1 MAQKTDLNV
10 APYYDDYK
18 EDKNFHRILFRPGFA
33 VQARELTQLQS
44 ILQNQVERFG
54 SHIFQEGSVV
64 IPGGISTNQTYDS
77 ILLASTFA
85 AESIDVNQYY
95 SATSPVTIVGATTG
109 VRAKVIGVKAATT
122 TSQPL
127 LYIQYIST
135 GSDLETNI
143 FADNENIF
151 ADTAITHTTSYAINA
166 NSATTHNLNAHQ
178 TGTAVTAGN
187 GVYYV
192 RGTFVQMSEQ
202 TLVLDDTSQY
212 ASARVGF
219 TITETLVAPEDDAS
233 LTDNATG
240 SSNFAAKGAHR
251 LKIDLVLTSL
261 PIDSTSDDKF
271 VEIVR
276 VVDGGPSAD
285 ARPTDYSV
293 IGDSLARRTF
303 DESGDYTVRPFQIDA
318 REQISNRHKGT
329 EFRGVYT
336 VGTTT
341 TDGNTAAEN
350 FFNLA
355 ISPGK
360 AYVRGYEIEKT
371 AITFKDIQKA
381 REFDTVNAGTVNA
394 ELGNF
399 IKIKKLHNQPKVT
412 AISGEQTAYETIQLH
427 DDITVTKGTASGRQ
441 IGLARARTIEYDS
454 GTAGNDDSIYKLF
467 LFDIRPFTYLSLS
480 GIPSATLISNHANG
494 GVRITGNTT
503 GATGFVFGSLT
514 SGQTVVL
521 TNVSGTFLS
530 GEKIIASDSAETDQ
544 VVETAANA
552 DITLTDVVTHTLSE
566 TRSVFQNDSDS
577 GQDFTA
583 DIDLSGTVVGSLI
596 ANQSDANGT
605 NENANFVSET
615 DNTSTLALETKQDAK
630 LVNSEKNVALYRLSK
645 KTIKTLLTTDNDGA
659 SDTSITVRRQFI
671 GTTNSSGV
679 ISFTAGAN
687 ETFLSHTEKDYTL
700 SVLSAGDGTAA
711 QGAIVSIDGNLSG
724 AGTSTITITD
734 NSALGDSAKVLLTAT
749 ILKTSVTQRIKN
761 TKLSKQVKV
770 AGAVGGAF
778 GTKATDEAISLGRA
792 DAFNLGVVLDSEDT
806 SADATLPTLTLTSAS
821 GTFTRG
827 EKITGGTSGAVGIV
841 VSSTSPL
848 SYYLQSGDGAI
859 DFSAGETIT
868 GDSSTATA
876 TVSSIA
882 AGSRIITS
890 HYVLDTGQRDNYY
903 DISRIELKPGS
914 SKPRGRLLVVFD
926 FFSHSSGSFF
936 SVDSYQDAAK
946 RMQYD
951 DIPTYTAT
959 RVDPDEP
966 EPTGEFELT
975 DCLDFRPTCENVTGA
990 SDTESAID
998 TITGK
1003 SFDFFHRQFDGAGS
1017 STVDTPKPGTL
1028 GTIDFEFYLN
1038 KIISVFLGQDGEF
1051 KVVEG
1056 PSAEVPT
1063 EPKQIDGAM
1072 KLLTAFIPA
1081 YTFRPTDIQISR
1093 ERNQRFTMKDI
1104 GKLQRRIQNLE
1115 YYTNL
1120 SLLERDAESF
1130 EITDANGLNRFKSGF
1145 VVDNFAG
1152 HRVGDV
1158 KNRDYKNSIDQQFK
1172 ELRPKCVMRA
1182 SGLVETVSTDTE
1194 RAGLGYQKTGELL
1207 TLPYTETVETE
1218 NSYATRVE
1226 RILPVY
1232 TANWVGMIKL
1242 SPEGDEWFE
1251 TETAP
1256 DLIINV
1262 DGNYDSVLAANENRI
1277 GTIWNAWETQWSG
1290 VVSTKTETTRAG
1302 REGNSIITRAI
1313 QTTRSDL
1320 SRSGIA
1326 TNIVEQIDEETQS
1339 TRIIARAIIPWVR
1352 PRTVTF
1358 TGEGFY
1364 PNTKVYV
1371 FFDGT
1376 NVGAYVTAESS
1387 TFTEGAVTPAAGT
1400 QLVTDALGD
1409 VNGTFAIPDYKFK
1422 GQENVPKF
1430 KTGEIEFKITASA
1443 TNETTPLPI
1452 TSGSVIYSA
1461 KGILETEQETI
1472 IATRNAFIA
1481 QTDVVQTTSVLDTSS
1496 TVINNIARNHDTR
1509 DRAKAHRDKYV
1520 NNQRQTQ
1527 PLERIESRT
1536 GVSQGTLSGSKQF
1549 CPSDPLAQT
1558 FLIEDPNGC
1567 FLTSVDLY
1575 FETIDIDSPIWIELR
1590 NVINGY
1596 PGPKVLPFGRK
1607 VLKSSELNVSTD
1619 ASTATTFTFDSP
1631 VYVKGGTEYCIVVR
1645 THTTLPTVWIS
1656 RMGETDIGGLRVVS
1670 KQPHLGVLFKSQNN
1684 TTWSPSDSEDLKF
1697 TLNKAV
1703 FDTTAAGNLT
1713 LQNDI
1718 IGDAVTNELGST
1730 VYGKR
1735 LTANPLTMTD
1745 SSTVLRVKHI
1755 DHGMYS
1761 TANNVR
1767 ITGVSSGIS
1776 TTLSAG
1782 ITAAGTSLVLTS
1794 NTNFPA
1800 GAITLKIGNEI
1811 ITGSNSSGTVSSLTR
1826 GTSGSTAAIHDAN
1839 ATVELYQILG
1849 TSLVEINKIHTAI
1862 ANIGIDSYT
1871 VTLTNAPSVSGGS
1884 TTAEVGGTGIYAS
1897 ENYRYETGKTLISSL
1912 ELGNTKIVS
1921 TLRNTT
1927 GTSPSGAETSFST
1940 TTLGNAISIPFNEN
1954 FTNSITSVIASD
1966 INETNELAGAK
1977 SLFIP
1982 LKLTSQNQSISP
1994 VIDLGRASFVAVAN
2008 RINNIDSSS
2017 DVFPTT
2023 DYKDSTQPS
2032 GDQNAFIYITK
2043 KVALENPATAIKL
2056 IFSAHKQ
2063 QSAEIKSMFKV
2074 LRTDDASDFDELGYT
2089 FFNTTGT
2096 TDVEIGSSLDDND
2109 FQEYIYTAG
2118 VTDDGIGT
2126 PLPEFIQFAIK
2137 IVGQG
2142 TNAAQ
2147 PPRIRDLRLLALAT

>member
-10 APYYDDYK
+10 APYYDDFK

-44 ILQNQVERFG
+44 ILQNQIERFG
-54 SHIFQEGSVV
+54 SHVFQEGSIV
-64 IPGGISTNQTYDS
+64 IPGGISVNTSYS
-77 ILLASTFA
+77 SVLLASTFA
-85 AESIDVNQYY
+85 SEAIDINQYY
-95 SATSPVTIVGATTG
+95 SATSPITIVGATTG
-109 VRAKVIGVKAATT
+109 VKAKVIGVKAATT

-143 FADNENIF
+143 FADDENIF
-151 ADTAITHTTSYAINA
+151 ADTAITHTTSYAINS
-166 NSATTHNLNAHQ
+166 NSATTHNLNAAQ
-178 TGTAVTAGN
+178 KGTAITAGN
-187 GVYYV
+187 GVYFV
-192 RGTFVQMSEQ
+192 RGTFVQMEEQ
-202 TLVLDDTSQY
+202 TLVLDDASQI
-212 ASARVGF
+212 ASGRIGF
-219 TITETLVAPEDDAS
+219 TITETLAAPEDDAS

-271 VEIVR
+271 VEITR
-276 VVDGGPSAD
+276 VSEGKVDSD
-285 ARPTDYSV
+285 ARPTEYSV
-293 IGDSLARRTF
+293 LGDTLARRTF

-336 VGTTT
+336 AGVLTA
-341 TDGNTAAEN
+341 DGNTAAED
-350 FFNLA
+350 FFDLA

-371 AITFKDIQKA
+371 AITFKDIKKA
-381 REFDTVNAGTVNA
+381 RDFDTVNTGTVNT

-399 IKIKKLHNQPKVT
+399 IKIKKLYNQPKVS
-412 AISGEQTAYETIQLH
+412 AISGEQGAYETIQLH
-427 DDITVTKGTASGRQ
+427 DDVTHTKGVASGRQ

-454 GTAGNDDSIYKLF
+454 GSAGNDDAIYKLF
-467 LFDIRPFTYLSLS
+467 LFDIRPFTYLTLS
-480 GIPSATLISNHANG
+480 GVPSATLISNHANG
-494 GVRITGNTT
+494 GVRITGATT
-503 GATGFVFGSLT
+503 GATGFIFGNLT
-514 SGQTVVL
+514 SAVTIVL
-521 TNVSGTFLS
+521 TNVSGNFLT
-530 GEKIIASDSAETDQ
+530 GEKLIASDSAETDQ
-544 VVETAANA
+544 IVETAANA
-552 DITLTDVVTHTLSE
+552 DVTVLDVVTHTLSE
-566 TRSVFQNDSDS
+566 TRSLFQDDTDA

-583 DIDLSGTVVGSLI
+583 DIDLSGTIVGSLI

-630 LVNSEKNVALYRLSK
+630 LIDSEKNVAIYRLSK
-645 KTIKTLLTTDNDGA
+645 KTIKTLLTTANDGA
-659 SDTSITVRRQFI
+659 SDTSITIRRQFI
-671 GTTNSSGV
+671 GTTNSSGG

-687 ETFLSHTEKDYTL
+687 ESFLTHTEKDYTL
-700 SVLSAGDGTAA
+700 SVLTAGDGTAA
-711 QGAIVSIDGNLSG
+711 QGDIVSVSGNITG

-734 NSALGDSAKVLLTAT
+734 NSALGDSSKVLLTAT
-749 ILKTSVTQRIKN
+749 ILKTGVTQRIKN

-770 AGAVGGAF
+770 AGVTAGAF
-778 GTKATDEAISLGRA
+778 GTKATDEVISLGRA
-792 DAFNLGVVLDSEDT
+792 DVFNLGVVLDSEST
-806 SADATLPTLTLTSAS
+806 SADATLPTLTLTSAT

-827 EKITGGTSGAVGIV
+827 ERITGSSSGAVGIV
-841 VSSTSPL
+841 VSPTSPI
-848 SYYLQSGDGAI
+848 SYYLQNGDGAI
-859 DFSAGETIT
+859 DFSANEIIT
-868 GDSSTATA
+868 GASSTAIA

-882 AGSRIITS
+882 AGSRVITS

-903 DISRIELKPGS
+903 DISRLELKS
-914 SKPRGRLLVVFD
+914 NSAKPRGRLLVVFD

-998 TITGK
+998 TLTDK

-1028 GTIDFEFYLN
+1028 GTVDFEFYLN
-1038 KIISVFLGQDGEF
+1038 KIIAVYLGQDGTF
-1051 KVVEG
+1051 KIVEG

-1072 KLLTAFIPA
+1072 KLASAFIPA
-1081 YTFRPTDIQISR
+1081 FTFRPTDIQISR

-1104 GKLQRRIQNLE
+1104 GKLQNRIQNLE

-1145 VVDNFAG
+1145 VVDNFSG

-1158 KNRDYKNSIDQQFK
+1158 KNTDYKNAIDQQFK

-1182 SGLVETVSTDTE
+1182 AGLIETVSTDTE
-1194 RAGLGYQKTGELL
+1194 RAALGYAKTGDLL
-1207 TLPYTETVETE
+1207 TLPYTSTMHSE
-1218 NSYATRVE
+1218 NPYATRVE
-1226 RILPVY
+1226 RIQPVY
-1232 TANWVGMIKL
+1232 VPNWVGMIKL

-1262 DGNYDSVLAANENRI
+1262 DGNFDSVLAANENRI
-1277 GTIWNAWETQWSG
+1277 GTLWNAWETQWSG
-1290 VVSTKTETTRAG
+1290 VIASRQETTRQ
-1302 REGNSIITRAI
+1302 GNRIITRAI

-1320 SRSGIA
+1320 TRSGIA
-1326 TNIVEQIDEETQS
+1326 TNVIEQIDEES
-1339 TRIIARAIIPWVR
+1339 SGTRIIAKALIPWVR
-1352 PRTVTF
+1352 PRTITF

-1376 NVGAYVTAESS
+1376 DVNAYVTAESS
-1387 TFTEGAVTPAAGT
+1387 TYTEGAVTPAAGI
-1400 QLVTDALGD
+1400 QLVTDGLGD

-1422 GQENVPKF
+1422 GQENIPKF
-1430 KTGEIEFKITASA
+1430 KTGELEFKITASA
-1443 TNETTPLPI
+1443 TNLVSPLPI

-1472 IATRNAFIA
+1472 IATRNAKVV
-1481 QTDVVQTTSVLDTSS
+1481 QTDVTQTTSVLDTS
-1496 TVINNIARNHDTR
+1496 ARIISQTAQR
-1509 DRAKAHRDKYV
+1509 DNSDGKERREALRAAAI
-1520 NNQRQTQ
+1520 
-1527 PLERIESRT
+1527 ERGEKI
-1536 GVSQGTLSGSKQF
+1536 
-1549 CPSDPLAQT
+1549 DPLAQT
-1558 FLIEDPNGC
+1558 FLVEDPDGC

-1575 FETIDIDSPIWIELR
+1575 FETRDNDGPIWIELR

-1596 PGPKVLPFGRK
+1596 PGPKILPFGRK
-1607 VLKSSELNVSTD
+1607 VLKPSEINVSTD

-1631 VYVKGGTEYCIVVR
+1631 IYVKGGTEYCIVVR
-1645 THTTLPTVWIS
+1645 AHTIQPKIWIS

-1684 TTWSPSDSEDLKF
+1684 TAWTASQSEDLKF

-1718 IGDAVTNELGST
+1718 IGDAVTNELGTT

-1735 LTANPLTMTD
+1735 LTANPLTMTN
-1745 SSTVLRVKHI
+1745 SSTVLKVKHI

-1839 ATVELYQILG
+1839 ATIELYQILG

-1871 VTLTNAPSVSGGS
+1871 VTLTNAPTVSGGS
-1884 TTAEVGGTGIYAS
+1884 TTAEVGGINIYAS
-1897 ENYRYETGKTLISSL
+1897 ENYRYETAKTIIGSL
-1912 ELGNTKIVS
+1912 ELGNTKIAS
-1921 TLRNTT
+1921 TLRDTT
-1927 GTSPSGAETSFST
+1927 GTSPSGTETSFST
-1940 TTLGNAISIPFNEN
+1940 RTLGNAISIPFNEN
-1954 FTNSITSVIASD
+1954 FNKSTTSIIASD
-1966 INETNELAGAK
+1966 INETNELAGIK

-1982 LKLTSQNQSISP
+1982 LTLTSQNSDITP
-1994 VIDLGRASFVAVAN
+1994 IIDLGRASFIGVAN

-2023 DYKDSTQPS
+2023 NYKDSTQPS

-2063 QSAEIKSMFKV
+2063 QSAEIKSMFKI

-2089 FFNTTGT
+2089 FFNSTGT
-2096 TDVEIGSSLDDND
+2096 TDIAIGSSLDDND
-2109 FQEYIYTAG
+2109 FQEYVYTAG